1 MAEDDDADDKTEE
14 ATPRR
19 LEKAREEG
27 QIPRSREL
35 TTTAVL
41 LASTFGL
48 LIFGGLIAHRLTE
61 VLRYNFS
68 LEREAAFDPQ
78 LMIAYLT
85 RSFAEAFFALIPL
98 FAVIVVAAI
107 VGPIALGGWLF
118 STKALM
124 PKFSRMNPLSG
135 LKRMFSMKS
144 LVELV
149 KSIGKVGIVIGVAF
163 VTLKGFQS
171 QLLGLSRE
179 ELENAIAHALDISLW
194 AAILISAS
202 TILIAF
208 VDVPWQ
214 IFEHA
219 KKLRMTKEDIKQEY
233 KESEGKPEVK
243 GRIRQMQRE
252 IANRRMMAD
261 VPKADVIITN
271 PTHYAL
277 ALRYDPNTMETP
289 VLLAKGVDQTAMK
302 IREIAREHKIE
313 TLRSPVLARAIYHTT
328 DIQGEIP
335 QGLYLA
341 VAQVLAYI
349 FQLRAWRAG
358 RGERPGPPTNIRV
371 PPDLNFPD

>member
-1 MAEDDDADDKTEE
+1 MAEGDDADDKTEE

-48 LIFGGLIAHRLTE
+48 LVFGGLIARRLADVLRFNFSVERE
-61 VLRYNFS
+61 VL
-68 LEREAAFDPQ
+68 FDPQ
-78 LMIAYLT
+78 LMVAYLA
-85 RSFAEAFFALIPL
+85 RSFGDAFFALIPL

-135 LKRMFSMKS
+135 LKRMFSAKS

-171 QLLGLSRE
+171 QLLGLSSE
-179 ELENAIAHALDISLW
+179 ELESAIAHALRLSLW

-202 TILIAF
+202 TVVIAF
-208 VDVPWQ
+208 IDVPWQ

-271 PTHYAL
+271 PTHYAI

-289 VLLAKGVDQTAMK
+289 ILLAKGVDQTAMK

-313 TLRSPVLARAIYHTT
+313 NVRSPVLARAIYHTT
-328 DIQGEIP
+328 EIKGEIP

-358 RGERPGPPTNIRV
+358 RGERPGAPTNIRV